1 MSVRI
6 CLFLLVV
13 PYVII
18 SCGPLQDQPT
28 IEQYNQF
35 AIKSAELQLWNEAI
49 FRWQHILKI
58 EPQNA
63 KVHNNLGVAYEAV
76 GKIDEAMEAY
86 ERATALE
93 PDNRYYRFNYRK
105 CRLHVQRNRVKPLPA
120 EKAETSEQPQL
131 DGDSEQPR
139 PGPDSKQ
146 PES

>member
-6 CLFLLVV
+6 CLFFLVI
-13 PYVII
+13 PCVII
-18 SCGPLQDQPT
+18 SCGSLQTQPT

-49 FRWQHILKI
+49 FRLQYILRI

-63 KVHNNLGVAYEAV
+63 KAYNNLGVAYEAV

-86 ERATALE
+86 ERATELE

-105 CRLHVQRNRVKPLPA
+105 CRLHVQRNRVKPSPA
-120 EKAETSEQPQL
+120 EKAETSDQPQL
-131 DGDSEQPR
+131 DRDSQ
-139 PGPDSKQ
+139 Q

>member
-1 MSVRI
+1 MGFNLSVRI
-6 CLFLLVV
+6 CLLLLVFPIV
-13 PYVII
+13 TI
-18 SCGPLQDQPT
+18 SCGTLQDQPT

-76 GKIDEAMEAY
+76 GKIDEAIKAY
-86 ERATALE
+86 ERATELE
-93 PDNRYYRFNYRK
+93 PSNKFYRFNYRK
-105 CRLHVQRNRVKPLPA
+105 CRMQVQRNRVKSPSA
-120 EKAETSEQPQL
+120 EKSETPDQP
-131 DGDSEQPR
+131 DAD
-139 PGPDSKQ
+139 Q

>member
-6 CLFLLVV
+6 CLPLLVL
-13 PYVII
+13 PFMIFA
-18 SCGPLQDQPT
+18 CGALQDQPT
-28 IEQYNQF
+28 IDQYNQF

-76 GKIDEAMEAY
+76 GKIDEATKAY
-86 ERATALE
+86 ERATELE
-93 PDNRYYRFNYRK
+93 PENKFYRFNYRK
-105 CRLHVQRNRVKPLPA
+105 CRMQVQRNRVKASPT
-120 EKAETSEQPQL
+120 EKEEVPDQPQL
-131 DGDSEQPR
+131 DGDS
-139 PGPDSKQ
+139 KQ

>member
-1 MSVRI
+1 VGFNLPVRI
-6 CLFLLVV
+6 CLLLFVF
-13 PYVII
+13 PFVII

-63 KVHNNLGVAYEAV
+63 KIYNNLGVAYEAA
-76 GKIDEAMEAY
+76 GKIDDAMEAY
-86 ERATALE
+86 ERATELAPE
-93 PDNRYYRFNYRK
+93 NKFYRFNYRK
-105 CRLHVQRNRVKPLPA
+105 CRLHVQRNSVKPPPA
-120 EKAETSEQPQL
+120 ETVEI
-131 DGDSEQPR
+131 
-139 PGPDSKQ
+139 PDQ

>member
-6 CLFLLVV
+6 CLLLVV
-13 PYVII
+13 SPFIVI
-18 SCGPLQDQPT
+18 SCAPLQDQPT

-63 KVHNNLGVAYEAV
+63 KIHNNLGVAYEAV

-86 ERATALE
+86 ERATELE
-93 PDNRYYRFNYRK
+93 PENKFYRFNYRK
-105 CRLHVQRNRVKPLPA
+105 CRLHVQRNRVKPPTD
-120 EKAETSEQPQL
+120 EKTETSDQEKVETPDQPK
-131 DGDSEQPR
+131 S
-139 PGPDSKQ
+139 
-146 PES
+146 

>member
-6 CLFLLVV
+6 CILLLVFPFV
-13 PYVII
+13 TIA
-18 SCGPLQDQPT
+18 CGTLQDQPT
-28 IEQYNQF
+28 IDQYNQF

-76 GKIDEAMEAY
+76 GKIDEALEAY
-86 ERATALE
+86 ERATELE
-93 PDNRYYRFNYRK
+93 PDNKFYRFNYRK
-105 CRLHVQRNRVKPLPA
+105 CRMQVQRNRVKSLPSDEEDVPDQPL
-120 EKAETSEQPQL
+120 L
-131 DGDSEQPR
+131 DG
-139 PGPDSKQ
+139 DSKQ